1 MEHPRF
7 GSILSVYATV
17 PIKAGQ
23 EIFTYYGYKKKD
35 RTEDSDWYFE
45 QLELIE
51 REQMKEKETEEKK
64 EKVKVKEQMKEKEK
78 EEKKEKVKEE
88 KRRRRKRK
96 RKRK

>member
-45 QLELIE
+45 QLEQIE
-51 REQMKEKETEEKK
+51 R
-64 EKVKVKEQMKEKEK
+64 EQMKEKEK

-88 KRRRRKRK
+88 KKEK
-96 RKRK
+96 VKAEKKKKEKGKKKKQNNDQ

>member
-45 QLELIE
+45 QLEQIE
-51 REQMKEKETEEKK
+51 RDQMKEKKKEEKK
-64 EKVKVKEQMKEKEK
+64 KKEKEK
-78 EEKKEKVKEE
+78 DEKKKKNE
-88 KRRRRKRK
+88 KRKGK
-96 RKRK
+96 KNKQNKDQ

>member
-45 QLELIE
+45 QLEQIE
-51 REQMKEKETEEKK
+51 REQMKE
-64 EKVKVKEQMKEKEK
+64 KEKEK
-78 EEKKEKVKEE
+78 EEKKEKVKAE
-88 KRRRRKRK
+88 KKK
-96 RKRK
+96 KEKGKKKKQNKDQSIVLSK

>member
-35 RTEDSDWYFE
+35 RTEGSDWYFE
-45 QLELIE
+45 QLEQIE
-51 REQMKEKETEEKK
+51 RDQMKEKKKEEKK
-64 EKVKVKEQMKEKEK
+64 KKEKEK
-78 EEKKEKVKEE
+78 DEKKKKNE
-88 KRRRRKRK
+88 KRKGK
-96 RKRK
+96 KNKQNKDQ

>member
-7 GSILSVYATV
+7 GSILSVYTTV

-45 QLELIE
+45 QLEQIE
-51 REQMKEKETEEKK
+51 R
-64 EKVKVKEQMKEKEK
+64 EQMKEKEK

-88 KRRRRKRK
+88 KKEK
-96 RKRK
+96 VKAEKKKKEKGKKKKQNNDQ

>member
-51 REQMKEKETEEKK
+51 REQMKEKE
-64 EKVKVKEQMKEKEK
+64 K

-88 KRRRRKRK
+88 KKKKEKGKRK
-96 RKRK
+96 KKKQNKDQ